1 MCICNR
7 TWNEWKWVE
16 SSRASSLVE
25 LSWNEFVCL
34 QSMMVSAYASHFQLF
49 PSFFSRISFHFSA
62 APLTLSLSLL
72 FMYVVIKLYFQLNQ
86 MKCDRKDTIIEISMS
101 ASHTES
107 ESERE
112 RDRGRCNTT
121 NVIGP
126 NGKWEFYYVNIYSH
140 TNSKLCVHISY

>member
-1 MCICNR
+1 MHLQQDMK
-7 TWNEWKWVE
+7 WMKVSWVE
-16 SSRASSLVE
+16 SSVESSWVE
-25 LSWNEFVCL
+25 LKWVCVFTIYDGKCL
-34 QSMMVSAYASHFQLF
+34 CLPFSTLSIFLF
-49 PSFFSRISFHFSA
+49 KNFLSFFSRSSDS
-62 APLTLSLSLL
+62 LSLSLL